1 MRLLAFDTAMD
12 ACTVALAEG
21 GALVAARQEAM
32 RRGQAEALAPMIEAL
47 TAEAGWRPDQLDGI
61 GVSIGPGAFTG
72 IRIGIAAA
80 RGLGLALD
88 RPVVGIATTAA
99 IAAAQ
104 PPAAGPLLVAIE
116 TKRADLYLALAGEGL
131 DPAPIAAA
139 PEDLAAWL
147 AERLGRTPE
156 GLRLAGDALERAGA
170 ALDAAGIAWIRA
182 GGPDLPSPEA
192 LIRLSEAALA
202 DCAARGRRPPAPSPL
217 YLRPPDATP
226 PRPPASAL

>member
-12 ACTVALAEG
+12 ACTVALAEE
-21 GALVAARQEAM
+21 GAVVAARQEAM
-32 RRGQAEALAPMIEAL
+32 RRGQAEALVPMIDAL
-47 TAEAGWRPDQLDGI
+47 MAEVGWRPAALDGI

-88 RPVVGIATTAA
+88 RPVAGIATTAA

-104 PPAAGPLLVAIE
+104 PPAPSPLLIALE
-116 TKRADLYLALAGEGL
+116 TKRDDLYVALTGAGV
-131 DPAPIAAA
+131 DPAPRALPPGAVA
-139 PEDLAAWL
+139 GWL
-147 AERLGRTPE
+147 LDRLGRRPE
-156 GLRLAGDALERAGA
+156 ALRLAGDAQTRAGA
-170 ALDAAGIAWIRA
+170 ALDAAGLAWIRG
-182 GGPDLPSPEA
+182 GGPDLPSPQ
-192 LIRLSEAALA
+192 ALA
-202 DCAARGRRPPAPSPL
+202 RLTQETLADWAARGERPPPPSPL